1 MLVLLNTAFDE
12 WAQRFDELRAA
23 TDCPPM
29 SAIDFLTG
37 GLTAPETGG
46 AAAWDAYSKWLAKPG
61 MTAHDSAFIAHCGRE
76 GRAQIRH
83 RKYKPSAE
91 QRAERVA
98 WAKSN
103 ARARTIEHTLVIKGE
118 SP

>member
-1 MLVLLNTAFDE
+1 MLVLLNSAFDE
-12 WAQRFDELRAA
+12 WARRFDELRAA

-37 GLTAPETGG
+37 GLTVPETGG

-61 MTAHDSAFIAHCGRE
+61 MTVHDEAFIAHCGRE

-83 RKYKPSAE
+83 RKYTPSME
-91 QRAERVA
+91 QQETHVA
-98 WAKSN
+98 WVKRK
-103 ARARTIEHTLVIKGE
+103 ARARTIEHTLGVKGE
-118 SP
+118 ER

>member
-1 MLVLLNTAFDE
+1 MVLLNSAFDE

-37 GLTAPETGG
+37 R
-46 AAAWDAYSKWLAKPG
+46 AAVWDAYESWLAKPS
-61 MTAHDSAFIAHCGRE
+61 MTVQDEAFIAHCGRE

-83 RKYKPSAE
+83 RKYKPSVE
-91 QRAERVA
+91 QREERVA
-98 WAKSN
+98 WVKSN
-103 ARARTIEHTLVIKGE
+103 VRARTIEHTLVIKGE
-118 SP
+118 ER